1 MPKQGADFEQTFATL
16 RTMLRGAAGNLLT
29 TVDKR
34 DDFQVADPE
43 RTDRIGRPLFV
54 AAVQI
59 KKSYVSYHLLPAYAC
74 PDLLIGLSPSL
85 KKRMQGKACFNFTAI
100 APEHVAELKAL
111 TKRGVTRFKNTPL
124 PWEGKNAK
132 GKRQKAEGKRQ
143 KVNARR

>member
-1 MPKQGADFEQTFATL
+1 MPKEAADFEQTFATL
-16 RTMLRGAAGNLLT
+16 RTMLRGAAKHLLT
-29 TVDKR
+29 TLDNR

-59 KKSYVSYHLLPAYAC
+59 KKSYVSYHLLPVYAF
-74 PDLLIGLSPSL
+74 PDLVIGLSPSL

-111 TKRGVTRFKNTPL
+111 TKRGVARFKNTPL
-124 PWEGKNAK
+124 PWEGKKAIGN
-132 GKRQKAEGKRQ
+132 RQKLK
-143 KVNARR
+143 ARR